1 MQSGGGRVRF
11 GWGHHDLLDVIGGDS
26 GRGCVAPN
34 HALVHLHQVL
44 LLLLHSKTAA
54 TAKSLP
60 SPACSSL
67 HAAAAAVSSP
77 AQQLLPLR
85 GCFRAGGRRKGGDW
99 RGGGF
104 ARGFDGDESG
114 GFGGRPVLALLP
126 LLVLCFWFP
135 SLKRGRRSAPL
146 DVKRPTFDC
155 VWFGV

>member
-44 LLLLHSKTAA
+44 LLLLHSKTAD

-67 HAAAAAVSSP
+67 HAAAAAAVSSP

-114 GFGGRPVLALLP
+114 GGFWGQAGRLPSSLFLCCAFGSLL
-126 LLVLCFWFP
+126 
-135 SLKRGRRSAPL
+135 
-146 DVKRPTFDC
+146 
-155 VWFGV
+155 